1 MKTYESTSSSPVTTV
16 VTVLVAGWFFLAAGA
31 IVADAV
37 NPVAGATA
45 ADQVAVQDT
54 AGRKLV

>member
-1 MKTYESTSSSPVTTV
+1 MKTYDSTSSSSVTTV

-37 NPVAGATA
+37 IPGAGPTM
-45 ADQVAVQDT
+45 ADQVAVQDG
-54 AGRKLV
+54 AVRKAA